1 MYLKIHS
8 LKINNIMKT
17 LKSIVL
23 ALSLLVVVGAANAT
37 ETPVALTKN
46 YAINTYIDA
55 ITRGQI
61 AGVNDVLDQNV
72 KFTTTHGKKVL
83 TYNKKDIMDNINFN
97 KGVEME
103 CTTNTSVIETNADYT
118 LVKVDMKFDN
128 STRSNYVTMVNTTGG
143 WKITNVYS
151 VVK

>member
-1 MYLKIHS
+1 
-8 LKINNIMKT
+8 MKT

-23 ALSLLVVVGAANAT
+23 ALSLLVIAGAANAT

-55 ITRGQI
+55 ITRGKI
-61 AGVNDVLDQNV
+61 DGVNNVLDQNV
-72 KFTTTHGKKVL
+72 KFTTVHGKKVL

-97 KGVEME
+97 KNVEME
-103 CTTNTSVIETNADYT
+103 CTTSTSTVENTPDYV
-118 LVKVDMKFDN
+118 LIKVDMKFDN
-128 STRSNYVTMVNTTGG
+128 STRCNYVTMVNTTGG